1 MNQSTQGK
9 QPVIPAHV
17 AIIMD
22 GNRRWAREK
31 GKNILAGHKFVV
43 DELLERLVEHAADR
57 GIKYITFWVWST
69 ENWKRTAEEVTGV
82 MQLFKHLLGK
92 NIDRLHKK
100 GVRIQTIG
108 NIDAFPKPIIEGVKQ
123 GVEKTKNNQRITAI
137 FALNYG
143 GRDEI
148 IRGMS
153 NLFLSHPDP
162 PSGGER
168 SRPKAAIKNAT
179 LDSSVSPQNDRRVT
193 KETFGQ
199 YLDTSGIPDPDLIIR
214 TGGDKRLSGFMLWQC
229 EYSELYFTDTL
240 MPDFTPDKLDEA
252 LADFAQRKRRFGK

>member
-1 MNQSTQGK
+1 MNQQLPPTH
-9 QPVIPAHV
+9 I

-31 GKNILAGHKFVV
+31 GKHILAGHKYVV
-43 DELLERLVEHAADR
+43 DVLLEQLVEHAADC
-57 GIKYITFWVWST
+57 GIKYITFWAWST
-69 ENWKRTAEEVTGV
+69 ENWKRTQDEVKGV
-82 MQLFKHLLGK
+82 MRLFQHVLGQ

-108 NIDAFPKPIIEGVKQ
+108 DIDAFPKAIAEGVRR
-123 GVEKTKNNQRITAI
+123 GVEKTRENQRITAI

-148 IRGMS
+148 IRAVNAVLHS
-153 NLFLSHPDP
+153 RHPEQ
-162 PSGGER
+162 SEG
-168 SRPKAAIKNAT
+168 SRPKTAKKNAM
-179 LDSSVSPQNDRRVT
+179 LDSSISPQNDRIIT
-193 KETFGQ
+193 KEIFSQ
-199 YLDTSGIPDPDLIIR
+199 YLDTKYFPDPDLIIR
-214 TGGDKRLSGFMLWQC
+214 TGGEKRLSGFLLWQS

-240 MPDFTPDKLDEA
+240 MPDFSPEKLDAA